1 MTSCSIAVNVTPLM
15 AGSCAGPLSPSP
27 ARIQV
32 EELGAEGEQQHH
44 SSNGS
49 LYKRRRSVSC
59 VQNSSDPDKQ
69 QYPHDIQWM
78 LSQLTPAQVE
88 TAARSS
94 YEYLLQTKD
103 PTKGCNSGTAVDY
116 AAGMAARY
124 LKSKKG
130 KRDLA
135 LTKLQATLK
144 FREDMDMDGL
154 RLAFGSSCDNSS
166 CSSLISIS
174 ASSSSSSSS
183 SADYHML
190 EKYLASGK
198 NYVMS
203 HDKEGRATHVFV
215 PRKTQQHHPEWTLKE
230 SLYTMERAIACSQ
243 ASDQSVNAILDFS
256 GFSPLKHAPPMSLGK
271 EFVLTLRQHYA
282 GQLHK
287 IFILDAPMG
296 FSMLWKI
303 FQPFLGQA
311 TKDKIVFCS
320 GDKQK
325 RRVLGEYYS
334 PDQVAEWMMPVSTAG
349 KNRDFDIQEYLYQTP
364 FDKAFDE

>member
-1 MTSCSIAVNVTPLM
+1 MTSCSVAVNVTPLM
-15 AGSCAGPLSPSP
+15 AGSCGRPFSPST
-27 ARIQV
+27 ASIQV
-32 EELGAEGEQQHH
+32 EDLGVGADQQHH
-44 SSNGS
+44 ISNGS
-49 LYKRRRSVSC
+49 PCKRRRSE
-59 VQNSSDPDKQ
+59 SSVRKSSRQ
-69 QYPHDIQWM
+69 EQKQYPQDIVWM
-78 LSQLTPAQVE
+78 LSQLTPPQVE

-94 YEYLLQTKD
+94 FEYLLQTRD
-103 PTKGCNSGTAVDY
+103 PTKSDNKGAAYDY
-116 AAGMAARY
+116 AAAMAARY

-135 LTKLQATLK
+135 LTKLQSTLK

-154 RLAFGSSCDNSS
+154 RLAFGSSCNSS
-166 CSSLISIS
+166 SCGSLMLSS

-183 SADYHML
+183 SVGYHML
-190 EKYLASGK
+190 EEYLASGK

-243 ASDQSVNAILDFS
+243 APDQSVNAILDFS

-320 GDKQK
+320 GVKQK

-349 KNRDFDIQEYLYQTP
+349 KNRDFDVQEYLYQTP